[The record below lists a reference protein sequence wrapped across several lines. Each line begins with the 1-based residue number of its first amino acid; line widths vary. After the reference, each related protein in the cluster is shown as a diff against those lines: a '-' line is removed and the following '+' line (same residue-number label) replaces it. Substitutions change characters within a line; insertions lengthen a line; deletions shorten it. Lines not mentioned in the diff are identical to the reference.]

1 MRVQRLFQST
11 LSAFQKQARCV
22 IKKPQILAGVLAL
35 ALLLA
40 VVAGATHAQ
49 EPGPEGE
56 VRPQAI
62 LTGTAFTYQGELK
75 AGDEP
80 VTDNCQMAFRLY
92 DDADAGSQV
101 GNAITTTVP
110 ITDGLF
116 TVVLNDSDQFGPNAF
131 AGEARWLSIKVKCPG
146 DAICADLGRQAVT
159 AAPYALHAHSANSLS
174 APDGD
179 PLRAL
184 FIDNDGEV
192 GINLTAP
199 EPGQRLH
206 LGDGNF
212 LIEGG
217 GETAIIVKRNIVITG
232 GHSGDSP
239 NPVFQMGRVITAGDG
254 DPEFRFLYSDD
265 ITPERSVFEFDRKGI
280 VASVKT
286 DRGSHFEGFISIADT
301 EPIFRLN
308 SYPAMRLEMGNG
320 GSTPVDVA
328 IQRETTSTLTLI
340 TDNAERLR
348 VDSTGNV
355 GIGTATPN
363 SALEV
368 DGYVQLDT
376 LTSAPPAADCDEASE
391 RGRMKVDIVNSLLY
405 ICTNSG
411 WVSK

>member
-1 MRVQRLFQST
+1 MK
-11 LSAFQKQARCV
+11 KQLLV
-22 IKKPQILAGVLAL
+22 LVGVLVLAL
-35 ALLLA
+35 LTVAIVVGAIYAQGLEAQSA
-40 VVAGATHAQ
+40 VNAQ
-49 EPGPEGE
+49 
-56 VRPQAI
+56 ASSM
-62 LTGTAFTYQGELK
+62 TSSFTYQGKLK
-75 AGDEP
+75 SANGP

-110 ITDGLF
+110 VTDGLF

-146 DAICADLGRQAVT
+146 DAIYADLGRQTLT
-159 AAPYALHAHSANSLS
+159 AAPYALHARSANSLS

-217 GETAIIVKRNIVITG
+217 GETAIIVKRDIVITG
-232 GHSGDSP
+232 GYSGDSP

-286 DRGSHFEGFISIADT
+286 DRGSHFEGFVSITDT

-348 VDSTGNV
+348 IDSTGNV

-376 LTSAPPAADCDEASE
+376 LTSAPPATDCDEASE
-391 RGRMKVDIVNSLLY
+391 RGRMKVDVVNNLLY

-411 WVSK
+411 WISK